1 MKIKFNI
8 QFFAEGAAE
17 GASNVGKEPTA
28 VEKNYIDVINKM
40 KENMVLKSD
49 YDEAINENRKLAEQL
64 MRIPS
69 PTEEAA
75 AKAKPKVDVNKLKEK
90 FSAANQMT
98 NLEFVDTALQLRDA
112 LIEDGKPDPFLPVG
126 RRISPTED
134 DIKKASKVSE
144 AFQDCVDAAQGDP
157 AIFNMELMR
166 ITGDS

>member
-17 GASNVGKEPTA
+17 GANVEKEPTA
-28 VEKNYIDVINKM
+28 VEKNYLEVIKKM

-49 YDEAINENRKLAEQL
+49 YDEAIAENKKLAEQL
-64 MRIPS
+64 ITS
-69 PTEEAA
+69 PNLQEQPKE
-75 AKAKPKVDVNKLKEK
+75 KVDIKKLQDQ
-90 FSAANQMT
+90 FSASTQMT
-98 NLEFVDTALQLRDA
+98 NLEFVSSALKLRKA

-134 DIKKASKVSE
+134 DIRKANKVAE
-144 AFQDCVDAAQGDP
+144 AFEYCVEAAQGDP

-166 ITGDS
+166 ITRDS

>member
-8 QFFAEGAAE
+8 QFFAEGE
-17 GASNVGKEPTA
+17 PNVEKEPSA

-90 FSAANQMT
+90 LSAATQMT

-134 DIKKASKVSE
+134 DIKKASKVAD
-144 AFQDCVDAAQGDP
+144 AFQYCVDAAQGDP

-166 ITGDS
+166 ITRDS

>member
-28 VEKNYIDVINKM
+28 VETNYLEVIQKM
-40 KENMVLKSD
+40 KKTMVPKTD
-49 YDEAINENRKLAEQL
+49 YDEAIKENKKLAEQL
-64 MRIPS
+64 ITNPG
-69 PTEEAA
+69 PQEQPKE
-75 AKAKPKVDVNKLKEK
+75 KVDIKKLQDQ
-90 FSAANQMT
+90 FSASTQMT
-98 NLEFVDTALQLRDA
+98 NLEFVSNALKLRKA

-134 DIKKASKVSE
+134 DIRKANKVAD
-144 AFQDCVDAAQGDP
+144 AFEYCVDAAQGDP

-166 ITGDS
+166 ITRDS

>member
-17 GASNVGKEPTA
+17 GANVEKEPTA
-28 VEKNYIDVINKM
+28 VEKNYLEVIKKM

-49 YDEAINENRKLAEQL
+49 YDAAIAENKKLAEQL
-64 MRIPS
+64 ITS
-69 PTEEAA
+69 PNPQEQPKE
-75 AKAKPKVDVNKLKEK
+75 KVDIKKLQDQ
-90 FSAANQMT
+90 FLASTQMT
-98 NLEFVDTALQLRDA
+98 NLEFVSSALKLRKA

-134 DIKKASKVSE
+134 DIRKANKVAD
-144 AFQDCVDAAQGDP
+144 AFEYCVDAAQGDP

-166 ITGDS
+166 ITRDS

>member
-17 GASNVGKEPTA
+17 GANVEKEPIA
-28 VEKNYIDVINKM
+28 VEKNYLEVIKKM

-49 YDEAINENRKLAEQL
+49 YDAAISENKKLAEQL
-64 MRIPS
+64 ITS
-69 PTEEAA
+69 PNPQEQPKE
-75 AKAKPKVDVNKLKEK
+75 KVDIKKLQDQ
-90 FSAANQMT
+90 FSASTQMT
-98 NLEFVDTALQLRDA
+98 NLEFVSSALKLRKA

-134 DIKKASKVSE
+134 DIRKANKVAE
-144 AFQDCVDAAQGDP
+144 AFEYCVDAAQGDP

-166 ITGDS
+166 ITRDS

>member
-1 MKIKFNI
+1 
-8 QFFAEGAAE
+8 
-17 GASNVGKEPTA
+17 
-28 VEKNYIDVINKM
+28 M

-90 FSAANQMT
+90 FSAATQMT

-134 DIKKASKVSE
+134 DIKKASKVAE
-144 AFQDCVDAAQGDP
+144 AFQYCVDAAQGDP

-166 ITGDS
+166 ITRDS

>member
-8 QFFAEGAAE
+8 QFFFFFSTE

-90 FSAANQMT
+90 FSAATQMT

-134 DIKKASKVSE
+134 DIKKASKVAE
-144 AFQDCVDAAQGDP
+144 AFQYCVDAAQGDP

-166 ITGDS
+166 ITRDS

>member
-8 QFFAEGAAE
+8 QFFAEGATE

-90 FSAANQMT
+90 FSAATQMT

-134 DIKKASKVSE
+134 DIRKANKVAE
-144 AFQDCVDAAQGDP
+144 AFEYCVDAAQGDP

-166 ITGDS
+166 ITRDS

>member
-17 GASNVGKEPTA
+17 GANVEKEPTA
-28 VEKNYIDVINKM
+28 VEKNYLEVIKKM

-49 YDEAINENRKLAEQL
+49 YDAAIAENKKLAEQL
-64 MRIPS
+64 ITS
-69 PTEEAA
+69 PNPQEQPKE
-75 AKAKPKVDVNKLKEK
+75 KVDIKKLQDQ
-90 FSAANQMT
+90 FSASTQMT
-98 NLEFVDTALQLRDA
+98 NLEFVSSALKLRNA

-134 DIKKASKVSE
+134 DIRKANKVAE
-144 AFQDCVDAAQGDP
+144 AFEYCVDAAQGDP

-166 ITGDS
+166 ITRDS

>member
-17 GASNVGKEPTA
+17 GANVEKEPTA
-28 VEKNYIDVINKM
+28 VEKNYLEVIKKM

-49 YDEAINENRKLAEQL
+49 YDAAIVENKKLAEQL
-64 MRIPS
+64 ITS
-69 PTEEAA
+69 PNPQEQPKE
-75 AKAKPKVDVNKLKEK
+75 KVDIKKLQDQ
-90 FSAANQMT
+90 FSASTQMT
-98 NLEFVDTALQLRDA
+98 NLEFVSSALKLRKA

-134 DIKKASKVSE
+134 DIRKANKVAE
-144 AFQDCVDAAQGDP
+144 AFEYCVDAAQGDP

-166 ITGDS
+166 ITRDS

>member
-8 QFFAEGAAE
+8 QFFAEGE
-17 GASNVGKEPTA
+17 PNVEKEPSA
-28 VEKNYIDVINKM
+28 LEKNYIDVINKM

-90 FSAANQMT
+90 LSAATQMT

-134 DIKKASKVSE
+134 DIKKASKVAE
-144 AFQDCVDAAQGDP
+144 AFQYCVDAAQGDP

-166 ITGDS
+166 ITRDS

>member
-17 GASNVGKEPTA
+17 GANFEKEPTA
-28 VEKNYIDVINKM
+28 VEKNYLEVIKKM

-49 YDEAINENRKLAEQL
+49 YDAAIAENKKLAEQL
-64 MRIPS
+64 ITS
-69 PTEEAA
+69 PNPQEQPKE
-75 AKAKPKVDVNKLKEK
+75 KVDIKKLQDQ
-90 FSAANQMT
+90 FSASTQMT
-98 NLEFVDTALQLRDA
+98 NLEFVSSALKLRNA

-134 DIKKASKVSE
+134 DIRKANKVAD
-144 AFQDCVDAAQGDP
+144 AFEYCVDAAQGDP

-166 ITGDS
+166 ITRDS

>member
-17 GASNVGKEPTA
+17 GANVEKEPTA
-28 VEKNYIDVINKM
+28 VEKNYLEVIKKM

-49 YDEAINENRKLAEQL
+49 YDAAIAENKKLAEQL
-64 MRIPS
+64 ITS
-69 PTEEAA
+69 PNLQEQPKE
-75 AKAKPKVDVNKLKEK
+75 KVDIKKLQDQ
-90 FSAANQMT
+90 FSASTQMT
-98 NLEFVDTALQLRDA
+98 NLEFVSSALKLRNA

-134 DIKKASKVSE
+134 DIRKANKVAE
-144 AFQDCVDAAQGDP
+144 AFEYCVDAAQGDP

-166 ITGDS
+166 ITRDS

>member
-17 GASNVGKEPTA
+17 GANVEKEPTA
-28 VEKNYIDVINKM
+28 VEKNYLEVIKKM

-49 YDEAINENRKLAEQL
+49 YDAAIAENKKLAEQL
-64 MRIPS
+64 ITNPN
-69 PTEEAA
+69 PQEQPKE
-75 AKAKPKVDVNKLKEK
+75 KVDIKKLQDQ
-90 FSAANQMT
+90 FSASTQMT
-98 NLEFVDTALQLRDA
+98 NLEFVSSALKLRNA

-134 DIKKASKVSE
+134 DIRKANKVAE
-144 AFQDCVDAAQGDP
+144 AFEYCVDAAQGDP

-166 ITGDS
+166 ITRDS

>member
-17 GASNVGKEPTA
+17 GANVEKEPTA
-28 VEKNYIDVINKM
+28 VEKNYLEVIKKM

-49 YDEAINENRKLAEQL
+49 YDAAIAENKKLAEQL
-64 MRIPS
+64 ITS
-69 PTEEAA
+69 PNLQEQPKE
-75 AKAKPKVDVNKLKEK
+75 KVDIKKLQDQ
-90 FSAANQMT
+90 FSASTQMT
-98 NLEFVDTALQLRDA
+98 NLEFVSSALKLRKA

-134 DIKKASKVSE
+134 DIRKANKVAE
-144 AFQDCVDAAQGDP
+144 AFEYCVDAAQGDP

-166 ITGDS
+166 ITRDS

>member
-17 GASNVGKEPTA
+17 GANVEKEPTA
-28 VEKNYIDVINKM
+28 VEKNYLEVIKKM

-49 YDEAINENRKLAEQL
+49 YDAAIAENKKLAEQL
-64 MRIPS
+64 ITS
-69 PTEEAA
+69 PNPQEQPKE
-75 AKAKPKVDVNKLKEK
+75 KVDIKKLQDQ
-90 FSAANQMT
+90 FSASTQMT
-98 NLEFVDTALQLRDA
+98 NLEFVSSALKLRKA

-134 DIKKASKVSE
+134 DIRKANKVAE
-144 AFQDCVDAAQGDP
+144 AFEYCVEAAQGDP

-166 ITGDS
+166 ITRDS

>member
-17 GASNVGKEPTA
+17 GANVEKEPTA
-28 VEKNYIDVINKM
+28 VEKNYLEVIKKM

-49 YDEAINENRKLAEQL
+49 YDAAIAENKKLAEQL
-64 MRIPS
+64 ITS
-69 PTEEAA
+69 PNPQEQPKE
-75 AKAKPKVDVNKLKEK
+75 KVDIKKLQDQ
-90 FSAANQMT
+90 FSASTQMT
-98 NLEFVDTALQLRDA
+98 NLEFVSSALKLRKA

-134 DIKKASKVSE
+134 DIRKANKVAE
-144 AFQDCVDAAQGDP
+144 AFEYCVDAAQGDP

-166 ITGDS
+166 ITRDS